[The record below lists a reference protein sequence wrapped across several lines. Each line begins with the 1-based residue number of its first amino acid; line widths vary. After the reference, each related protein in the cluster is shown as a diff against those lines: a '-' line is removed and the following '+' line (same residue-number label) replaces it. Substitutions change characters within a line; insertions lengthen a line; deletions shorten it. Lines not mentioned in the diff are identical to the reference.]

1 MSPSFVAA
9 LILGLILV
17 GIVIVSL
24 RRPYGALRTM
34 LVLLPLHSGAVLL
47 LANVFHVGGAP
58 LTLASA
64 WKEAV
69 IAGIGF
75 AALAQLPG
83 RWRSL
88 GLVHLLAAALLL
100 LIAARA
106 AIEIVAG
113 PTSDVAILFGAR
125 QLGEFLAV
133 LVAVAIL
140 RPSVAWFL
148 GTARLVLP
156 VIVACSLIA
165 IAQPM
170 LGAGFYDQVFH
181 APGERLHHSYLA
193 NIGDVRRFRAV
204 GTFIAPNELGL
215 GLVVNGLIFVA
226 PLLAAAARWRLV
238 AMALMLMLLALVMS
252 FSRSAW
258 IGLAV
263 GLVVTALLVWGHV
276 VRLHRAGMLF
286 RTPLREIVVGLAAA
300 GAATIAVFV
309 VVGGLTLL
317 AGTVTGSES
326 SAAGRGESIG
336 GGIEATFDNPGG
348 LGLGTAGPRA
358 LELTGTSVLTEN
370 WYLLYSIQLGVA
382 ALVLVVAL
390 STTALVAVARAL
402 RRRMAQLRPPFADY
416 RMSRYRASVMAG
428 TMAALVAALVGG
440 MVIPALLDLPA
451 SIALWSSV
459 AVVIGWGIGGG
470 DGATRG
476 EPIEP

>member
-1 MSPSFVAA
+1 
-9 LILGLILV
+9 
-17 GIVIVSL
+17 
-24 RRPYGALRTM
+24 
-34 LVLLPLHSGAVLL
+34 
-47 LANVFHVGGAP
+47 
-58 LTLASA
+58 
-64 WKEAV
+64 
-69 IAGIGF
+69 
-75 AALAQLPG
+75 
-83 RWRSL
+83 
-88 GLVHLLAAALLL
+88 
-100 LIAARA
+100 
-106 AIEIVAG
+106 
-113 PTSDVAILFGAR
+113 
-125 QLGEFLAV
+125 
-133 LVAVAIL
+133 
-140 RPSVAWFL
+140 
-148 GTARLVLP
+148 
-156 VIVACSLIA
+156 
-165 IAQPM
+165 
-170 LGAGFYDQVFH
+170 
-181 APGERLHHSYLA
+181 
-193 NIGDVRRFRAV
+193 
-204 GTFIAPNELGL
+204 
-215 GLVVNGLIFVA
+215 
-226 PLLAAAARWRLV
+226 
-238 AMALMLMLLALVMS
+238 MS

-258 IGLAV
+258 IGLAI
-263 GLVVTALLVWGHV
+263 GLVVTAILVRGDV
-276 VRLHRAGMLF
+276 LRLHRAGMLF
-286 RTPLREIVVGLAAA
+286 RTPLREVLIGLAAA
-300 GAATIAVFV
+300 AAATVAVFV
-309 VVGGLTLL
+309 VVGGLSLL

-336 GGIEATFDNPGG
+336 GGIEATFENPGG